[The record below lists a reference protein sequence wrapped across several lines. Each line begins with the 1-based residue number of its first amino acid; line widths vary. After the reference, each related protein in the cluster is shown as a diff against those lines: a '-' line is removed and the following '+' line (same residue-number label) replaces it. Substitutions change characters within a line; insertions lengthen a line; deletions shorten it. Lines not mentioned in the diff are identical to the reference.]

1 MVQKHDNRVR
11 VSFFC
16 HPEPGPEASSGSK
29 DFGISVLGFKNLGF
43 KAPPF
48 VGGVLYYNKQKKKV
62 IIAREFLK
70 GEGTIVNAINKLS
83 FP

>member
-1 MVQKHDNRVR
+1 MTTGLGSPFFVIPNQVLKQVQDLRI
-11 VSFFC
+11 
-16 HPEPGPEASSGSK
+16 SGSR
-29 DFGISVLGFKNLGF
+29 FLVLKIWVL
-43 KAPPF
+43 KPRP

-70 GEGTIVNAINKLS
+70 EEGTIVNAINKLS